1 MGLVMDPRSTSD
13 LSLFPL
19 DSIMVLAFST
29 FNGSFMVVLTVKA
42 VLEIPLLIKQ
52 KGLQRFLTTDH
63 AARKGDQE

>member
-1 MGLVMDPRSTSD
+1 MGLVMDPRPTSD

-29 FNGSFMVVLTVKA
+29 FNGGFMVVLTMKA

-52 KGLQRFLTTDH
+52 KGLQRFLTTEH
-63 AARKGDQE
+63 RGRKGGQE